1 MVEKPT
7 VGGFVIWLLLGL
19 VTGGIYTSWWI
30 FSRLEVVYRAA
41 ASSKE
46 SRFPFQL
53 LKAPS
58 TGGRSNRAGPPGRP
72 QRAGGRAGSDTPDD
86 GTCSPQRPGLW
97 RSRSI

>member
-41 ASSKE
+41 ASSRNNGFRLSSSKPQHE
-46 SRFPFQL
+46 RQVEQ
-53 LKAPS
+53 
-58 TGGRSNRAGPPGRP
+58 GRS
-72 QRAGGRAGSDTPDD
+72 QRDQAPV
-86 GTCSPQRPGLW
+86 LVW
-97 RSRSI
+97 LH